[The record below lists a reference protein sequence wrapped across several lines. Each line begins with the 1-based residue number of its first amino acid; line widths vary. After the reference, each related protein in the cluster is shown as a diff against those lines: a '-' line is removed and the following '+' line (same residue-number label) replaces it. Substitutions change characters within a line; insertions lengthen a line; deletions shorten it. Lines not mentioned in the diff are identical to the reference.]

1 VNKLF
6 YVILDGLGDDP
17 LDALDGKTPLE
28 VAHTP
33 HLDRLAASGRN
44 GYVTTVGEG
53 IAPESDIAVFAVLGY
68 DPHKHHTGR
77 GPLEAVGA
85 GVEVRDGDLA
95 YRVNFATVEAN
106 DSDGWD
112 IVDRRVGRDLTSEEA
127 HALADEVQDKVTL
140 DNASFEF
147 KATVGHR
154 GILVL
159 RSDGGPLSAE
169 VENSDPAYGRKGSLG
184 VALETF
190 DNEVVT
196 VAPVEDSTDDPAA
209 RRASELTNV
218 WLRKSFEVLDAS
230 GTNAARTAD
239 GKLPGNFILT
249 RDGGDH
255 VPKLVSF
262 KDKFGPEMGCFVEMP
277 VELGIARLMGMGVVE
292 APTGL
297 PPQEQ
302 YERWAALAL
311 EAIEG
316 FDGLYIH
323 IKGPD
328 VPAHDGDH
336 EAKIRSIED
345 IDAHFFAPLL
355 DSLDLKRAVIAVTA
369 DHSTSCSRKAHT
381 DGPVPLLVSGG
392 GVSSD
397 GVDSFG
403 ESASRNGSMGHLKG
417 PEIMPHLVRLARG

>member
-1 VNKLF
+1 
-6 YVILDGLGDDP
+6 
-17 LDALDGKTPLE
+17 
-28 VAHTP
+28 
-33 HLDRLAASGRN
+33 
-44 GYVTTVGEG
+44 
-53 IAPESDIAVFAVLGY
+53 
-68 DPHKHHTGR
+68 
-77 GPLEAVGA
+77 
-85 GVEVRDGDLA
+85 
-95 YRVNFATVEAN
+95 
-106 DSDGWD
+106 
-112 IVDRRVGRDLTSEEA
+112 
-127 HALADEVQDKVTL
+127 
-140 DNASFEF
+140 
-147 KATVGHR
+147 
-154 GILVL
+154 
-159 RSDGGPLSAE
+159 
-169 VENSDPAYGRKGSLG
+169 
-184 VALETF
+184 
-190 DNEVVT
+190 
-196 VAPVEDSTDDPAA
+196 
-209 RRASELTNV
+209 
-218 WLRKSFEVLDAS
+218 
-230 GTNAARTAD
+230 
-239 GKLPGNFILT
+239 LT

>member
-1 VNKLF
+1 MNKLF
-6 YVILDGLGDDP
+6 YVILDGLSDDP

-28 VAHTP
+28 VARTP
-33 HLDRLAASGRN
+33 LLDRLAASGRN

-68 DPHKHHTGR
+68 DPHEHHTGR

-169 VENSDPAYGRKGSLG
+169 VENSDPAYGRRGSLG

-196 VAPVEDSTDDPAA
+196 VAPVEDSADDPAA

-218 WLRKSFEVLDAS
+218 WLRKSFEVLVAS